1 MKQVIQNFRSGVL
14 KIDDVPPPMLRDGG
28 LLVMNHVSLISPG
41 TEKST
46 VQVAQKS
53 LLGKAMERPEMV
65 KKVLTAIQKD
75 GLKDT
80 LQRVFERLDTP
91 AALGYSCAGTVAAVG
106 ADASQFSVG
115 DRVACAGQNYA
126 SHAEVVYVPKNL
138 CVKLPTTVDFED
150 AACVTLG
157 AIALQGV
164 RQAEPRLGDRIAVIG
179 LGLLGQLTVQ
189 MLKAAGC
196 RVLGSDLD
204 GTKLDLARQLGADL
218 TVRPS
223 GLMDA
228 ATGFSE
234 GHGVDAVIITAS
246 TKDNSPVEIAGA
258 IARKKGRVVVVG
270 AVGMNLPREP
280 YYKKELDFK
289 LSMSYGPGRYDS
301 AYEEKGQDYPYSY
314 VRWTENRNMAA
325 FLDLVGDGKVQ
336 LKPLIT
342 HRFEISKAD
351 DAYRMMTEGQTPYMG
366 MLITY
371 PLDQQQALQPSI
383 TVVSDKPT
391 GPLTLGLI
399 GVGNHV
405 KDMLLP
411 QLQNQAAVSIRAVC
425 TASGINAKALGEK
438 LHAGYCTSD
447 SQDVLRDPAI
457 NTVLIG
463 TRHDT
468 HGRLVVKAL
477 EADKHVFVEKPLCL
491 TEEELDAIHAVYRD
505 KAAKGLRLMVGFNR
519 RFSPHAEKAREF
531 FAHRENPLVM
541 WYRINAGKIP
551 AEHWIQDP
559 SVGGGRLIGEACHF
573 VDYMQSVCGARPN
586 SVFARRIG
594 RQSSGITDD
603 QCIITLTFEDGSIG
617 SIIYTAGGNSG
628 LAKERFEAHADGK
641 SLTMDDFEETHLYSG
656 SHREVFKTS
665 KRDKGFKTEIAHFV
679 QTVEQGIPCVMSFGE
694 IAAVT
699 RACLLAVR
707 SLQSGSAHDIAYV

>member
-411 QLQNQAAVSIRAVC
+411 QLQSQAAVSIRAVC

>member
-411 QLQNQAAVSIRAVC
+411 QLQSQAAVSIRAVC
-425 TASGINAKALGEK
+425 TACGINAKALGEK

>member
-391 GPLTLGLI
+391 GRLTLGLI

-411 QLQNQAAVSIRAVC
+411 QLQSQAAVSIRAVC

>member
-411 QLQNQAAVSIRAVC
+411 QLQSQAAVSIRAVC

-541 WYRINAGKIP
+541 WHRINAGKIP

>member
-411 QLQNQAAVSIRAVC
+411 QLQSQAAVSIRAVC
-425 TASGINAKALGEK
+425 TACGINAKALGEK

-491 TEEELDAIHAVYRD
+491 TEEELDAIHAVYCD

>member
-14 KIDDVPPPMLRDGG
+14 KVDDVPPPVLREGG

-65 KKVLTAIQKD
+65 RKVLTAIQKD

-80 LQRVFERLDTP
+80 LKRVFDRLDTP

-126 SHAEVVYVPKNL
+126 SHAEVVYVPKHL
-138 CVKLPTTVDFED
+138 CVKLPSTVDFDD

-157 AIALQGV
+157 AIAMQGV

-204 GTKLDLARQLGADL
+204 GAKLDLARQLGADA
-218 TVRPS
+218 TASPA
-223 GLMDA
+223 GLIDA

-258 IARKKGRVVVVG
+258 IARKKGTVVVVG

-301 AYEEKGQDYPYSY
+301 TYEEKGQDYPYSY

-325 FLDLVGDGKVQ
+325 FLDLVGEGKVQ

-342 HRFEISKAD
+342 HRFEIGQAD
-351 DAYRMMTEGQTPYMG
+351 AAYRMMTEGGTPYMG

-371 PLDQQQALQPSI
+371 PLDQQQALRHSVEVVGNKPS
-383 TVVSDKPT
+383 
-391 GPLTLGLI
+391 GPLTLALI
-399 GVGNHV
+399 GAGNHV

-411 QLQNQAAVSIRAVC
+411 QLQGLSNVSIRAVC
-425 TASGINAKALGEK
+425 TASGINAKALAEK
-438 LHAGYCTSD
+438 VHAGYCTTD
-447 SQDVLRDPAI
+447 YHDILRDPAV

-468 HGRLVVKAL
+468 HGLLVVKAL

-491 TEEELDAIHAVYRD
+491 TEEELDAVSAVYRD
-505 KAAKGLRLMVGFNR
+505 KAAKGLRLVVGFNR

-531 FAHRENPLVM
+531 FSRRENPLVM
-541 WYRINAGKIP
+541 LYRINAGKIP
-551 AEHWIQDP
+551 AEHWIQDAA
-559 SVGGGRLIGEACHF
+559 VGGGRLIGEACHF
-573 VDYMQSVCGARPN
+573 VDYMQSMCGARPT

-594 RQSSGITDD
+594 RQTSGMTDD
-603 QCIITLTFEDGSIG
+603 QCVITLTFADGSIG
-617 SIIYTAGGNSG
+617 SVIYTAGGNSG

-641 SLTMDDFEETHLYSG
+641 SLTMDDFEETHLYTG
-656 SHREVFKTS
+656 SQREVFKTP
-665 KRDKGFKTEIAHFV
+665 KRDKGFKAEIAHFV
-679 QTVEQGIPCVMSFGE
+679 QVVEQGSPSVMSFDDMV
-694 IAAVT
+694 AVT

-707 SLQSGSAHDIAYV
+707 SLQSGSAHDV

>member
-14 KIDDVPPPMLRDGG
+14 KVDDVPPPALREGG
-28 LLVMNHVSLISPG
+28 LLVLNHVSLISPG

-53 LLGKAMERPEMV
+53 LLGKAMDRPEMV
-65 KKVLTAIQKD
+65 RKVMTAIQKD

-80 LQRVFERLDTP
+80 LKRVFERLDTP

-126 SHAEVVYVPKNL
+126 SHAEVVYVPKHL
-138 CVKLPTTVDFED
+138 CVKLPGSVDFDD

-204 GTKLDLARQLGADL
+204 PTKLDLARRLGADD
-218 TVRPS
+218 TAGPS
-223 GLMDA
+223 DLVEKA
-228 ATGFSE
+228 AGFSE

-258 IARKKGRVVVVG
+258 IARKKGKVVVVG

-301 AYEEKGQDYPYSY
+301 SYEEKGQDYPYGY
-314 VRWTENRNMAA
+314 VRWTENRNMSA
-325 FLDLVGDGKVQ
+325 FLDLVGEGKVQ

-342 HRFEISKAD
+342 HRFEIDQAD
-351 DAYRMMTEGQTPYMG
+351 AAYRLMTEGHTTYMG

-371 PLDQQQALQPSI
+371 PLDHQQALRASINVAPNKPS
-383 TVVSDKPT
+383 
-391 GPLTLGLI
+391 GQLTLGLI
-399 GVGNHV
+399 GAGNHV

-411 QLQNQAAVSIRAVC
+411 HLQTLSSVSIRAVC
-425 TASGINAKALGEK
+425 TASGINAKALAEK
-438 LHAGYCTSD
+438 LRSGYCTSD
-447 SQDVLRDPAI
+447 YHEILRDPAI

-463 TRHDT
+463 TRHDM
-468 HGRLVVKAL
+468 HGLLVVKAL

-491 TEEELDAIHAVYRD
+491 TEEELDAIRAVYQD
-505 KAAKGLRLMVGFNR
+505 KAAKGLQLIVGFNR
-519 RFSPHAEKAREF
+519 RFSPHAEKARRF
-531 FAHRENPLVM
+531 FGRRENPLVM
-541 WYRINAGKIP
+541 LYRINAGKIP

-559 SVGGGRLIGEACHF
+559 VVGGGRLIGEACHF
-573 VDYMQSVCGARPN
+573 VDYMQAMCGARPS
-586 SVFARRIG
+586 SVFAQRVG
-594 RQSSGITDD
+594 RQTSGMTDD
-603 QCIITLTFEDGSIG
+603 QCVISLTFADGSVG
-617 SIIYTAGGNSG
+617 SVIYTAGGNSG

-641 SLTMDDFEETHLYSG
+641 SLIMDDFHETHLYSG
-656 SHREVFKTS
+656 SQREVFKTP
-665 KRDKGFKTEIAHFV
+665 KRDKGFNAEINHLV
-679 QTVEQGIPCVMSFGE
+679 QAVEQGSPSVMSFDDM
-694 IAAVT
+694 AAVT
-699 RACLLAVR
+699 RACLFAVR
-707 SLQSGSAHDIAYV
+707 SLQSASAYEI

>member
-391 GPLTLGLI
+391 GRLTLGLI

-411 QLQNQAAVSIRAVC
+411 QLQSQAAVSIRAVC

-468 HGRLVVKAL
+468 HGRLVVNAL

-679 QTVEQGIPCVMSFGE
+679 QTVEQGIPCAMSFGE

>member
-411 QLQNQAAVSIRAVC
+411 QLQSQAAVSIRAVC

-541 WYRINAGKIP
+541 WYRINAGKLP

>member
-411 QLQNQAAVSIRAVC
+411 QLQSQAAVSIRAVC
-425 TASGINAKALGEK
+425 TACGINAKALGEK

-541 WYRINAGKIP
+541 WYRINAGKLP

>member
-14 KIDDVPPPMLRDGG
+14 KVDNVPSPVLRDGG

-65 KKVLTAIQKD
+65 RKVIAAIQKD

-80 LQRVFERLDTP
+80 LKRVFDRLDTP

-106 ADASQFSVG
+106 SNASQFSVG

-126 SHAEVVYVPKNL
+126 SHAEVIYVPKHL
-138 CVKLPTTVDFED
+138 CVKLPVTVGFDD
-150 AACVTLG
+150 AAFVTLG

-189 MLKAAGC
+189 MLKASGC

-204 GTKLDLARQLGADL
+204 SAKLNLARQLGADD
-218 TVRPS
+218 TASPS
-223 GLMDA
+223 GLIDA
-228 ATGFSE
+228 AAGFSE

-246 TKDNSPVEIAGA
+246 TKDNNPVEIAGA
-258 IARKKGRVVVVG
+258 IARKKGKVVVVG

-301 AYEEKGQDYPYSY
+301 EYEEKGHDYPYGY

-325 FLDLVGDGKVQ
+325 FLDLVGDAKVQ
-336 LKPLIT
+336 VKPLVT
-342 HRFEISKAD
+342 HRFEIDHAD
-351 DAYRMMTEGQTPYMG
+351 EAYRMMMEGQTPYMG

-371 PLDQQQALQPSI
+371 PLDDQQALARSV
-383 TVVSDKPT
+383 TVVPNKPA

-399 GVGNHV
+399 GAGNHV
-405 KDMLLP
+405 KDMLIP
-411 QLQNQAAVSIRAVC
+411 QLQDLSTVAIRAVC
-425 TASGINAKALGEK
+425 TASGINAKALAEK
-438 LHAGYCTSD
+438 LRAAYCTSD
-447 SQDVLRDPAI
+447 YQEVLRDPAVNAVI
-457 NTVLIG
+457 IG
-463 TRHDT
+463 TRHDS
-468 HGRLVVKAL
+468 HGLLVVKAL

-491 TEEELDAIHAVYRD
+491 TEEELDAIREVYQH
-505 KAAKGLRLMVGFNR
+505 KVVKGLRLIVGFNR
-519 RFSPHAEKAREF
+519 RFSPHADTARAF
-531 FAHRENPLVM
+531 FRHRENPLVM
-541 WYRINAGKIP
+541 TYRINAGTIP

-559 SVGGGRLIGEACHF
+559 AVGGGRLVGEVCHF
-573 VDYMQSVCGARPN
+573 VDYMQSMCGA
-586 SVFARRIG
+586 STTTVFARRIG
-594 RQSSGITDD
+594 HHASRLTDD
-603 QCIITLTFEDGSIG
+603 QCVITLTFSDGSIG
-617 SIIYTAGGNSG
+617 SIIYTAGGNAG

-641 SLTMDDFEETHLYSG
+641 SLTMDDFMETQLYTG
-656 SHREVFKTS
+656 TQREIFKTP
-665 KRDKGFKTEIAHFV
+665 KRDKGFKREMAYFA
-679 QTVEQGIPCVMSFGE
+679 QAVEQGGPSLMSFDD
-694 IAAVT
+694 IAAAT
-699 RACLLAVR
+699 RACLLAVK
-707 SLQSGSAHDIAYV
+707 SLQSGSAYGV

>member
-391 GPLTLGLI
+391 GRLTLGLI

-411 QLQNQAAVSIRAVC
+411 QLQSQAAVSIRAVC
-425 TASGINAKALGEK
+425 TACGINAKALGEK